1 MKIVVDRGL
10 CEAHGVCMSIDP
22 TIFDLGD
29 DDLLVVLD
37 ETPPESKRSMIEQ
50 AVVRCPRQ
58 ALSLQE

>member
-22 TIFDLGD
+22 TVFDLGD

-37 ETPPESKRSMIEQ
+37 ETPPESKRSAIEQ